1 VCKQARATSQC
12 DWVPA
17 RLWAGT
23 ASNRRAAARP
33 NILVQKME
41 NEWLTVTETAEY
53 LGLSTKTIR
62 NYIRSGRLEAE
73 RVGPKL
79 ISIHVESLDRLRV
92 PILVTRRYG
101 VSR

>member
-1 VCKQARATSQC
+1 
-12 DWVPA
+12 
-17 RLWAGT
+17 
-23 ASNRRAAARP
+23 
-33 NILVQKME
+33 ME

-53 LGLSTKTIR
+53 LGVSTKTIR

-79 ISIHVESLDRLRV
+79 IAIHIESLDRLRV

>member
-1 VCKQARATSQC
+1 
-12 DWVPA
+12 
-17 RLWAGT
+17 
-23 ASNRRAAARP
+23 
-33 NILVQKME
+33 ME

-53 LGLSTKTIR
+53 LGVSTKTIR

-79 ISIHVESLDRLRV
+79 IAIQLESLDRLRV

>member
-1 VCKQARATSQC
+1 
-12 DWVPA
+12 
-17 RLWAGT
+17 
-23 ASNRRAAARP
+23 
-33 NILVQKME
+33 ME

-53 LGLSTKTIR
+53 LGVSTKTIR

-79 ISIHVESLDRLRV
+79 IAIHLESLDRLRV